1 MEKAFGHLNT
11 YFSRLK
17 ACLCFPIFQEF
28 HETRFSEFKGFKKK
42 GLSLKDSLI
51 FIWKDEST
59 KRKSFFPLG
68 PIFRGFLVQT
78 CTVIEKM
85 FRTLSIYEAKENP
98 RNLPFSAKGINP
110 NENGILTIFCRIQ
123 AITLLI
129 FPQRNAHKLSKNE
142 HQNCFINCKFTNHFL
157 NECSLRDM
165 TTKLKLYYRERPVE
179 QALYQK
185 D

>member
-1 MEKAFGHLNT
+1 MKLEEESQPSIMEKAFGHLNT

-59 KRKSFFPLG
+59 KRKPFFPLG

-110 NENGILTIFCRIQ
+110 NIWPFFVGY
-123 AITLLI
+123 
-129 FPQRNAHKLSKNE
+129 KLSHYLFSLKGMP
-142 HQNCFINCKFTNHFL
+142 INCQKT
-157 NECSLRDM
+157 S
-165 TTKLKLYYRERPVE
+165 TKT
-179 QALYQK
+179 AS
-185 D
+185 